1 MYEEIYEMSASREEY
16 KFLSNF
22 SLLYKDFMEYVFL
35 NLLRQLQIL
44 NDAFSIVINQDLLI
58 KIETLDKCILSWDFD
73 HSKQLRK
80 NYYN

>member
-1 MYEEIYEMSASREEY
+1 
-16 KFLSNF
+16 
-22 SLLYKDFMEYVFL
+22 MEYVFL

-44 NDAFSIVINQDLLI
+44 NDASSIVINQDLLI